1 LLTLARGVAFTIMS
15 DPTQDDSDSS
25 FVTQLTEHQL
35 AMNLYVRSL
44 LPGDPAVC
52 DVLQQT
58 NAKLWE
64 KRKEFVPNTNFKAW
78 AFSVAR
84 FEVLNHRKVQARNS
98 KLIFS
103 SNLEE
108 VFASELA
115 NSELNFQERLVA
127 LRECLTKLKPQ
138 DRQLL
143 MHRYSSSK
151 GLEEFATQVGR
162 SLGGLKVTLH
172 RLRSALRVC
181 MQRRLSQGDVS
192 P

>member
-1 LLTLARGVAFTIMS
+1 MS
-15 DPTQDDSDSS
+15 EPNQDDSEAA

-35 AMNLYVRSL
+35 ALNLYVRSL

-64 KRKEFVPNTNFKAW
+64 KRSEFVLGTNFKAW

-84 FEVLNHRKVQARNS
+84 FEVLNHRKSQARNS
-98 KLIFS
+98 KLVFS
-103 SNLEE
+103 SDLED
-108 VFASELA
+108 VFTSELA
-115 NSELNFQERLVA
+115 DSELNFQERLDA

-143 MHRYSSSK
+143 MHRYSSPG
-151 GLEEFATQVGR
+151 GLEEYAARVDR

-181 MQRRLSQGDVS
+181 MQRQLSQGDVS
-192 P
+192 L